1 MKASIIL
8 VLVLTTVAYGQQKHL
23 PFDAALPAPGSS
35 GTVTLS
41 LSEYNRLS
49 ELAARKL
56 KAPDAPPLPF
66 VLSRA
71 AFKLR
76 VEDQRLVG
84 TVDIDGAV
92 LEKGSTK
99 VPLTSGLTILE
110 ARQSGN
116 PLPLLQEGSTHSAI
130 INGPGRFSI
139 SLNVASAL
147 TVEAGRA
154 SFVVPVPSASSS
166 LFSLDL
172 AGNHADVRV
181 EPGLITST
189 TTLNGRTV
197 IEATLEP
204 GKPAR
209 VWWTTREITAPVAQ
223 REVRFLSDIKTV
235 VSVGDSQMR
244 ITALCDLS
252 VIQGE
257 ASEFRLPLPPGF
269 EQPEVTGSTL
279 DTYDV
284 RAGVL
289 ILRVLDPALRNHQ
302 FLVVLER
309 TNRDTKVETPFL
321 AFEGAQREIGEVL
334 VEGIGAMELTPAESG
349 GLRRMDVREA
359 SAVARSLTRFP
370 LQAAFRYNRHPA
382 DTPKLRLEWIQFP
395 DSQVLSAVAER
406 ATITTLT
413 NVEGKSLTEVTLRVR
428 NHSQPFVRVQLPT
441 GATLLSA
448 EVEGQRVKPV
458 VGTDG
463 SRVPLLRAG
472 FNPSGAYTVSFV
484 YLSSGTRFGKS
495 GAYEM
500 DLPKLDIP
508 VSVLTWEV
516 SLPDRL
522 EVRQFGGNA
531 MAAELFPAA
540 AQNFLTFDLDGTET
554 DANMR
559 AQSGVNLG
567 NLEAG
572 QIGGI
577 VVDPRGAVIA
587 NAAVTVINSQTG
599 ARLTTTSDG
608 EGRWVVSN
616 VQPGAVRVSI
626 DSPGFKTVQHELQ
639 ISGSQPARLGT
650 TMEVGAVAETVT
662 VTAESSAALL
672 QSGITGRQIT
682 DLPRNNDNSNSLQLL
697 MPSVNVANLQRRVAG
712 ILPVHLDIPRAGK
725 SYRFVRPLVLE
736 EETKITFQYK
746 SK

>member
-1 MKASIIL
+1 MKGSIIL
-8 VLVLTTVAYGQQKHL
+8 ILILTTVAHGQQRNL

-35 GTVTLS
+35 GTVTLP
-41 LSEYNRLS
+41 LAEYNRLS

-99 VPLTSGLTILE
+99 VPLTTGLTILE
-110 ARQSGN
+110 ARQSGS
-116 PLPLLQEGSTHSAI
+116 PLPLLQEGSTHSAL
-130 INGPGRFSI
+130 INGPNRFSV
-139 SLNVASAL
+139 SLNVASTL
-147 TVEAGRA
+147 TIEAGRA

-166 LFSLDL
+166 LLSLEL

-181 EPGLITST
+181 EPGLITSR
-189 TTLNGRTV
+189 TTLNGRTI

-209 VWWTTREITAPVAQ
+209 VWWTTREIAAPVAQ
-223 REVRFLSDIKTV
+223 REVRFLSDIKAV

-244 ITALCDLS
+244 ITALCDLT

-257 ASEFRLPLPPGF
+257 AAEFRMPMPPGF
-269 EQPEVTGSTL
+269 ELTEVTGSTL
-279 DTYDV
+279 DSQDI
-284 RAGVL
+284 RDGVL
-289 ILRVLDPALRNHQ
+289 ILRVREPARRNHQ
-302 FLVVLER
+302 FLVAIER
-309 TNRDTKVETPFL
+309 TNRETKVEAPLL
-321 AFEGAQREIGEVL
+321 AFAGAQREIGEVL
-334 VEGIGAMELTPAESG
+334 VEGVGAMELTPSESG

-359 SAVARSLTRFP
+359 AAIARSLTRFP
-370 LQAAFRYNRHPA
+370 LQAAFRYNRRPG
-382 DTPKLRLEWIQFP
+382 DTPKLQLEWTQFP

-428 NHSQPFVRVQLPT
+428 NHAQPFVRVELPP

-448 EVEGQRVKPV
+448 EVEGERVKPAL
-458 VGTDG
+458 GPDG

-472 FNPSGAYTVSFV
+472 FNPAGAYTVSFV
-484 YLSSGTRFGKS
+484 YLNSGIRFGKS

-500 DLPKLDIP
+500 GLPKLDIP
-508 VSVLTWEV
+508 VNLLTWEI

-531 MAAELFPAA
+531 LAAELFPAA
-540 AQNFLTFDLDGTET
+540 AHNFLAFSVDGTEK
-554 DANMR
+554 DSNVW
-559 AQSGVNLG
+559 AQTGVNLG
-567 NLEAG
+567 ELGAG

-577 VVDPRGAVIA
+577 VVDPNGAVVA
-587 NAAVTVINSQTG
+587 NAMVTVINTQTG
-599 ARLTTTSDG
+599 ASLTTNSDG
-608 EGRWVVSN
+608 DGRWVVSGM
-616 VQPGAVRVSI
+616 QPGAVKVTVA
-626 DSPGFKTVQHELQ
+626 SPGFSSAQQELELAA
-639 ISGSQPARLGT
+639 SKPARLGT
-650 TMEVGAVAETVT
+650 TLQVASVNATV
-662 VTAESSAALL
+662 
-672 QSGITGRQIT
+672 QIT
-682 DLPRNNDNSNSLQLL
+682 SGASDLGRESRRIEDQARKNKAAQINA
-697 MPSVNVANLQRRVAG
+697 PSQNVFNLQRRVAG
-712 ILPVHLDIPRAGK
+712 VLPVQVDVPRAGK